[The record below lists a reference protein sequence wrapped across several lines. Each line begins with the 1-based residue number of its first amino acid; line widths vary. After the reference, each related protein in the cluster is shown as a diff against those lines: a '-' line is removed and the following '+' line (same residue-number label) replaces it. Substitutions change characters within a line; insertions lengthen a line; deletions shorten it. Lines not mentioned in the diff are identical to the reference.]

1 MAAGFRADT
10 SRPLKH
16 GENQADLQRV
26 AAASEDGIGP
36 ESVLN
41 GSGGKLCRR
50 QERAEAWQ
58 DGWRRSHRSK
68 PVVLTEDV
76 RNQADRPDLHRLES
90 VGVRLGERRMPICG
104 YCDAALPRDAG
115 PVARCTTR
123 RLPDGDEA
131 PGACRWPTRFLP
143 AVRLLRELHGMALVT
158 GTVAHR
164 SRRVGRPVRYTH
176 VVIHTVPMHVRPSAG
191 QTRRQVVHSPAKD
204 DRQRRPLGT
213 AAGCR
218 NAPIKRICALRQAR
232 RSKR

>member
-131 PGACRWPTRFLP
+131 PGACRWAYPVL
-143 AVRLLRELHGMALVT
+143 AG
-158 GTVAHR
+158 GTVVA
-164 SRRVGRPVRYTH
+164 
-176 VVIHTVPMHVRPSAG
+176 
-191 QTRRQVVHSPAKD
+191 
-204 DRQRRPLGT
+204 GT
-213 AAGCR
+213 ARHGLGHR
-218 NAPIKRICALRQAR
+218 HGRAPQPAR
-232 RSKR
+232 LADRSGIPML